1 MSGKLTLF
9 AIMEGLE
16 YKLIAGQDTPV
27 SGIAYDS
34 RTVQEGDVYF
44 ALKGQNFD
52 GSEFIDDAIE
62 KGCSAVVTEDEI
74 DTSFAPMLKTS
85 NSRSALAF
93 ASSAFYGHP
102 SRELKLLGITGTNG
116 KTSVAFILRYLLQSA
131 CHTTSI
137 MGTVGNDF
145 GSGLTQGKLT
155 TPEAPEINRFL
166 RNAVKAGS
174 THAVMEV
181 SSHSLKMKRTAG
193 LAFDVALFTNL
204 THDHL
209 DFHGDFE
216 SYKESKAKLFKSL
229 SPSAKAILNK
239 DDPAWEELISSS
251 SAGIITYSLS
261 DSTADFHAT
270 AYSYDS
276 AGIRITLAT
285 PKVEAEI
292 ASSLV
297 GEFNVY
303 NLVAAYAA
311 AEAAGAEPSGDL
323 RELPQIP
330 GRLEKISI
338 DADFT
343 LLVDYAHT
351 PDALRNAI
359 KASRELLSGTG
370 KLITLFGC
378 GGDRDKEKR
387 PLMGEVAS
395 TLSEFTIIT
404 SDNPRGE
411 KPEDIISEILTG
423 IDSKASF
430 DSVPERRSALKMA
443 LDIAET
449 GDVVLIAGK
458 GHEDYQETMGVKTRF
473 SDKEVLEE
481 IMRSN

>member
-1 MSGKLTLF
+1 MSGALTLF
-9 AIMEGLE
+9 EIMEGLE

-44 ALKGQNFD
+44 ALKGENFN
-52 GSEFIDDAIE
+52 GVEFINDAVE
-62 KGCSAVVTEDEI
+62 KGCSAVVTEEEI
-74 DTSFAPMLKTS
+74 DTSFAPLLKTLD
-85 NSRSALAF
+85 SRSALAF

-102 SRELKLLGITGTNG
+102 SRDLKLLGITGTNG

-131 CHTTSI
+131 GHTTAI
-137 MGTVGNDF
+137 MGTVGNDY
-145 GSGLTQGKLT
+145 GSGLIDSKLT

-166 RNAVKAGS
+166 RDALKAGS

-181 SSHSLKMKRTAG
+181 SSHSLSMKRTAG
-193 LAFDVALFTNL
+193 LTFDVALFTNL

-209 DFHGDFE
+209 DFHGDFD
-216 SYKESKAKLFKSL
+216 SYRESKAKLFNSL
-229 SPSAKAILNK
+229 SPTAMAILNI

-251 SAGIITYSLS
+251 SAEIITYSLS
-261 DSTADFHAT
+261 DSTADYHAT
-270 AYSYDS
+270 SYSNDS
-276 AGIRITLAT
+276 AGTRINLVT
-285 PKVEAEI
+285 PKIETEI

-311 AEAAGAEPSGDL
+311 AEAVGAKPSGDL
-323 RELPQIP
+323 SELPQIP
-330 GRLEKISI
+330 GRFEMLQIN
-338 DADFT
+338 ADFT

-359 KASRELLSGTG
+359 EASRELLSGTG

-378 GGDRDKEKR
+378 GGDRDKAKR

-395 TLSEFTIIT
+395 TLSEFAIIT
-404 SDNPRGE
+404 SDNPRNE
-411 KPEDIISEILTG
+411 KPEDIISEILKG

-430 DSVPERRSALKMA
+430 ESIPDRRAALKTA
-443 LDIAET
+443 LNIAKT

>member
-1 MSGKLTLF
+1 MSEALTLF
-9 AIMEGLE
+9 EIMEGLE

-34 RTVQEGDVYF
+34 RAVQEGNVYF
-44 ALKGQNFD
+44 ALKGQNFN
-52 GSEFIDDAIE
+52 GAEFIDDAVE
-62 KGCSAVVTEDEI
+62 KGCSAVVTEEEI
-74 DTSFAPMLKTS
+74 DTSFAPLLKTS
-85 NSRSALAF
+85 DSRSALAF

-102 SRELKLLGITGTNG
+102 SRDLKLLGITGTNG

-131 CHTTSI
+131 GHTTAI
-137 MGTVGNDF
+137 MGTVGNDY
-145 GSGLTQGKLT
+145 GSGLIESNLT

-166 RNAVKAGS
+166 RDALKAGS

-181 SSHSLKMKRTAG
+181 SSHSLSMKRTAG
-193 LAFDVALFTNL
+193 LTFAVALFTNL

-209 DFHGDFE
+209 DFHGDFD
-216 SYKESKAKLFKSL
+216 SYRESKAKLFSSL

-261 DSTADFHAT
+261 DSTADYHA
-270 AYSYDS
+270 ASYSNDS
-276 AGIRITLAT
+276 AGTRINLVT
-285 PKVEAEI
+285 PKIETEI

-303 NLVAAYAA
+303 NLVGAYAA
-311 AEAAGAEPSGDL
+311 AEAAGAKPSGDL
-323 RELPQIP
+323 SELPQIP
-330 GRLEKISI
+330 GRFEMLQINS
-338 DADFT
+338 DFT

-351 PDALRNAI
+351 PDALKNAI
-359 KASRELLSGTG
+359 EASRNLLSGTG

-378 GGDRDKEKR
+378 GGDRDKAKR

-411 KPEDIISEILTG
+411 KPEDIINEILTG

-430 DSVPERRSALKMA
+430 DSIPDRRAALKTA
-443 LDIAET
+443 LNIAKT

>member
-9 AIMEGLE
+9 GIMEGLE
-16 YKLIAGQDTPV
+16 YRLIAGQDTPV

-34 RTVQEGDVYF
+34 RAVQEGDVYF

-52 GSEFIDDAIE
+52 GAEFINDAIE
-62 KGCSAVVTEDEI
+62 KGCSAVVTEEEI
-74 DTSFAPMLKTS
+74 DMSFAPLLKTS
-85 NSRSALAF
+85 NTRFALAF

-102 SRELKLLGITGTNG
+102 SRDLKLLGITGTNG
-116 KTSVAFILRYLLQSA
+116 KTSVAFILRQLLQSA
-131 CHTTSI
+131 GHTTAI

-145 GSGLTQGKLT
+145 GSGLTESKLT

-166 RNAVKAGS
+166 RDALKAGS

-181 SSHSLKMKRTAG
+181 SSHSLSMKRTAG

-216 SYKESKAKLFKSL
+216 SYRESKAKLFSSL
-229 SPSAKAILNK
+229 SPSAKAVLNK

-251 SAGIITYSLS
+251 PAGVITYSLS
-261 DSTADFHAT
+261 DSTADYHAT
-270 AYSYDS
+270 SYSYDS
-276 AGIRITLAT
+276 AGIRINLAT
-285 PKVEAEI
+285 PKIETEI
-292 ASSLV
+292 VSSLV

-311 AEAAGAEPSGDL
+311 AEVVGAKPSGDL

-330 GRLEKISI
+330 GRLEKILI

-343 LLVDYAHT
+343 VIVDYAHT

-395 TLSEFTIIT
+395 TLSEFIIIT
-404 SDNPRGE
+404 SDNPRSE
-411 KPEDIISEILTG
+411 KPEAVIGEILTG

-430 DSVPERRSALKMA
+430 EPIPDRRTALKKA
-443 LDIAET
+443 LNIATT

-458 GHEDYQETMGVKTRF
+458 GHEGYQEIMGVKTKF
-473 SDKEVLEE
+473 SDKEVVEE
-481 IMRSN
+481 IMGSN